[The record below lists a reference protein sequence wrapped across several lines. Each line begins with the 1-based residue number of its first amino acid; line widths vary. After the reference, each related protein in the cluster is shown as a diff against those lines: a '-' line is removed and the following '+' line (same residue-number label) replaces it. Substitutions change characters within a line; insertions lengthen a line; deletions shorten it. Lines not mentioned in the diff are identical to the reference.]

1 MKQMKLSV
9 GVSDF
14 EKIRSD
20 GYYYIDKSGWIKG
33 LLKSGAEVTLLTR
46 PRRFGKT
53 LGMSMLA
60 NFFDI
65 TKDNRALFEGL
76 EIMKDTELCQHWM
89 NQYPVLFLSFKDVDG
104 TSFENALALLQFTL
118 SQFCD
123 VYAYLEDGEQ
133 VTEVQKAIFHR
144 LKMQTASLV
153 DIQSALL
160 VIMRMMW
167 AYYGKKVILLLD
179 EYDVPIAKASSKGYY
194 TEMMEVLKTMLSIS
208 LKDNSVLELA
218 VVTGCLKIAKESI
231 FTGLNNFVSDTISM
245 SRFNEYFGFTQ
256 KEVDQILLDAGA
268 ASHAQ
273 QVKAWYDGYHFGE
286 YDIYCPWD
294 VMNFVRDFQFDATVK
309 PASYWKNTSDNA
321 IIRSFIDFAGNSIT
335 AKMETLLAGGYII
348 ERIEENLTYDYLH
361 ASEDNLWSILYLTGY
376 LTKVRDRDIKM
387 PLPDGMTALLIPNAE
402 IREIFETTVKKWF
415 EDKAR
420 TWNKRLLFDAV
431 WCGDSETLTQE
442 MNKLLRQTISYH
454 DYREDFYHAFLAGI
468 FTGAGYMVQSN
479 KEHGEGRSDLV
490 VMDTE
495 NGRVAVFEAKYSK
508 MFQQLE
514 SDCNKAI
521 NQIESRMYAREFE
534 ENGDDVFC
542 YGIAFFKKRC
552 CVKIKS

>member
-123 VYAYLEDGEQ
+123 VHAYLEDGEQ

-179 EYDVPIAKASSKGYY
+179 E
-194 TEMMEVLKTMLSIS
+194 
-208 LKDNSVLELA
+208 
-218 VVTGCLKIAKESI
+218 
-231 FTGLNNFVSDTISM
+231 
-245 SRFNEYFGFTQ
+245 
-256 KEVDQILLDAGA
+256 
-268 ASHAQ
+268 
-273 QVKAWYDGYHFGE
+273 
-286 YDIYCPWD
+286 
-294 VMNFVRDFQFDATVK
+294 
-309 PASYWKNTSDNA
+309 
-321 IIRSFIDFAGNSIT
+321 
-335 AKMETLLAGGYII
+335 
-348 ERIEENLTYDYLH
+348 
-361 ASEDNLWSILYLTGY
+361 
-376 LTKVRDRDIKM
+376 
-387 PLPDGMTALLIPNAE
+387 
-402 IREIFETTVKKWF
+402 
-415 EDKAR
+415 
-420 TWNKRLLFDAV
+420 
-431 WCGDSETLTQE
+431 
-442 MNKLLRQTISYH
+442 
-454 DYREDFYHAFLAGI
+454 
-468 FTGAGYMVQSN
+468 
-479 KEHGEGRSDLV
+479 
-490 VMDTE
+490 
-495 NGRVAVFEAKYSK
+495 
-508 MFQQLE
+508 
-514 SDCNKAI
+514 
-521 NQIESRMYAREFE
+521 
-534 ENGDDVFC
+534 
-542 YGIAFFKKRC
+542 
-552 CVKIKS
+552 

>member
-1 MKQMKLSV
+1 MDESV
-9 GVSDF
+9 
-14 EKIRSD
+14 
-20 GYYYIDKSGWIKG
+20 SG
-33 LLKSGAEVTLLTR
+33 S
-46 PRRFGKT
+46 
-53 LGMSMLA
+53 
-60 NFFDI
+60 
-65 TKDNRALFEGL
+65 
-76 EIMKDTELCQHWM
+76 
-89 NQYPVLFLSFKDVDG
+89 FLSFKDVDG

-231 FTGLNNFVSDTISM
+231 FTGTNNFVSDTISM

-286 YDIYCPWD
+286 YDIYWPMGCD
-294 VMNFVRDFQFDATVK
+294 
-309 PASYWKNTSDNA
+309 
-321 IIRSFIDFAGNSIT
+321 
-335 AKMETLLAGGYII
+335 
-348 ERIEENLTYDYLH
+348 
-361 ASEDNLWSILYLTGY
+361 
-376 LTKVRDRDIKM
+376 
-387 PLPDGMTALLIPNAE
+387 
-402 IREIFETTVKKWF
+402 
-415 EDKAR
+415 
-420 TWNKRLLFDAV
+420 
-431 WCGDSETLTQE
+431 
-442 MNKLLRQTISYH
+442 
-454 DYREDFYHAFLAGI
+454 
-468 FTGAGYMVQSN
+468 
-479 KEHGEGRSDLV
+479 
-490 VMDTE
+490 
-495 NGRVAVFEAKYSK
+495 
-508 MFQQLE
+508 
-514 SDCNKAI
+514 
-521 NQIESRMYAREFE
+521 EF
-534 ENGDDVFC
+534 C
-542 YGIAFFKKRC
+542 
-552 CVKIKS
+552 S